1 MITKLPFID
10 TTTALSVKTDDGS
23 IIAPGLEADHEI
35 RALQVP
41 LSGHGERLDKALV
54 ASLPEF
60 SRAYLQRLIVEGCI
74 SSPQQQVFHK
84 PSTKVVAGQRL
95 MVLLRPTDESQAYRP
110 EPMPLESIYCDPYLR
125 VINKPVGLVVHPAPG
140 HWSGTLLNGLL
151 ALDELAHRLPRAG
164 IVHRL
169 DKDTS
174 GLMLVARQRTSMD
187 ALVLALS
194 QRKIKREYLALV
206 HGVWPHRGVYGLN
219 GAIGRDPKNRLRMAQ
234 LDATHPLAK
243 PALTQVEA
251 LDQTPA
257 YTLLHCRLD
266 TGRTHQIRVHL
277 SAAGYPLVGDELYG
291 GKPLA
296 SIHRQA
302 LHAWRLSL
310 PHPIDA
316 QPMSWQMA
324 PPADF
329 MQTIQH
335 LNLAL

>member
-1 MITKLPFID
+1 
-10 TTTALSVKTDDGS
+10 
-23 IIAPGLEADHEI
+23 
-35 RALQVP
+35 
-41 LSGHGERLDKALV
+41 
-54 ASLPEF
+54 
-60 SRAYLQRLIVEGCI
+60 
-74 SSPQQQVFHK
+74 
-84 PSTKVVAGQRL
+84 

-234 LDATHPLAK
+234 LDATHPIGQTGFDPGRSARSNPSLHFI
-243 PALTQVEA
+243 ALSVGYWTHPSNTGSFVG
-251 LDQTPA
+251 
-257 YTLLHCRLD
+257 CRLPI
-266 TGRTHQIRVHL
+266 GRRRVVWWQTIGQHPP
-277 SAAGYPLVGDELYG
+277 AGIAR
-291 GKPLA
+291 LA
-296 SIHRQA
+296 SVVAAPHRCSTHVLADGPACRFYADHTTPEPGA
-302 LHAWRLSL
+302 LIVIAGLTRNLVILRAVAESMPRHQTTHDGATTRDWTLRLARQGDIIPFCAACPNS
-310 PHPIDA
+310 
-316 QPMSWQMA
+316 
-324 PPADF
+324 PPW
-329 MQTIQH
+329 MGINVRSNQH
-335 LNLAL
+335 SDVRC